1 MNAPPPG
8 IDLQA
13 DGLAPASRT
22 ARSSASLRRK
32 GFWTVVFLCAYF
44 VLITGIIT
52 VERNIMIDSVT
63 QLQEV
68 NEREERLIAINVA
81 VSRTILAI
89 NENYFSPEIADA
101 AKVLI
106 LEVEAIL
113 PGLRRLQGAYPIL
126 EPEIANLDHAVA
138 ELAAT
143 PTRATIADLRSTVH
157 RMVVELDVITADVH
171 SLKQRTLERYRTTF
185 NRVTFEWALF
195 GVVGIAI
202 MGGVIVFFF
211 RRLAEDIDRVRE
223 RGVAIVRGYRGKA
236 LSHSR
241 EDELGALMDAVN
253 EMQQELRQREAH
265 IELGRQQQFHKE
277 KMAAVGSLAAAVAH
291 EINNPMAAIVGIA
304 QAMDSGCRRD
314 SCNQYGS
321 SCHPNLIL
329 EQATRVQQITRRISE
344 FSVPQSQR
352 PELLD
357 INGLLR
363 STCNFLKFDR
373 RFRLLEVDLNL
384 DSRLPAVV
392 GTADHLVQ
400 VAMNLLINAADAV
413 QDQTDPQPR
422 LEVMTREE
430 GAAVVIEFR
439 DNGCGIAPE
448 HLERVFEEH
457 FTTKGA
463 GHGSGLGL
471 ALCRSLVREAG
482 GDIQIASALGAGTIV
497 TVRLPVTAIGSA
509 GDSAGE
515 GG

>member
-1 MNAPPPG
+1 MTAAEMPLESSDAAPRRSV
-8 IDLQA
+8 Q
-13 DGLAPASRT
+13 SR
-22 ARSSASLRRK
+22 ASLRRK
-32 GFWTVVFLCAYF
+32 GFWTVIVLCAYF
-44 VLITGIIT
+44 ILVTGIIA
-52 VERNIMIDSVT
+52 VERNIMIESVS

-113 PGLRRLQGAYPIL
+113 PGLRRLESAYPIL
-126 EPEIANLDHAVA
+126 QPEIASLDHALA

-157 RMVVELDVITADVH
+157 RMVIELDVITADVH
-171 SLKQRTLERYRTTF
+171 ALKQRTLERYRTTF
-185 NRVTFEWALF
+185 NRVTLEWALF
-195 GVVGIAI
+195 GVVGIAV
-202 MGGVIVFFF
+202 MGGVILIFF
-211 RRLAEDIDRVRE
+211 RRLARDIDWVRE
-223 RGVAIVRGYRGKA
+223 RGSAIVRGYRGSP
-236 LSHSR
+236 LDHSR

-265 IELGRQQQFHKE
+265 IEMGRQQQFHKE

-304 QAMDSGCRRD
+304 QAMDSECRDKDCTR
-314 SCNQYGS
+314 YGQA
-321 SCHPNLIL
+321 CHPNLLL

-344 FSVPQSQR
+344 FSVPQSQG
-352 PELLD
+352 PDLLD

-373 RFRLLEVDLNL
+373 RFRLMEVDLNL
-384 DSRLPAVV
+384 DVNLPAVV
-392 GTADHLVQ
+392 GVADHLVQ

-413 QDQTDPQPR
+413 QDQIDPAPH
-422 LEVMTREE
+422 LEVMTRAEA
-430 GAAVVIEFR
+430 GSVLIEVR

-448 HLERVFEEH
+448 HLDRVFDEH

-471 ALCRSLVREAG
+471 ALCRSLIREAG
-482 GDIQIASALGAGTIV
+482 GDIAIASALGAGTIV
-497 TVRLPVTAIGSA
+497 SVRLQNTTMGSENA
-509 GDSAGE
+509 SAKERG
-515 GG
+515 

>member
-1 MNAPPPG
+1 MTDPRVPVDPPDGAPVRPY
-8 IDLQA
+8 
-13 DGLAPASRT
+13 R
-22 ARSSASLRRK
+22 ARASLRRK
-32 GFWTVVFLCAYF
+32 GFWTVVVLSLYF
-44 VLITGIIT
+44 VLVTMIIT
-52 VERNIMIDSVT
+52 LERNIMIESVA

-113 PGLRRLQGAYPIL
+113 PGLRRLQAHYTIL
-126 EPEIANLDHAVA
+126 EPEIASLDHSIA
-138 ELAAT
+138 ELAAA

-171 SLKQRTLERYRTTF
+171 ALKQRTLERYRATF
-185 NRVTFEWALF
+185 NRVTLEWALF
-195 GVVGIAI
+195 GVVGIAV
-202 MGGVIVFFF
+202 MGGLILTFF
-211 RRLAEDIDRVRE
+211 RRLARDIDRVRE
-223 RGVAIVRGYRGKA
+223 RGGAIVRGYRGSP

-304 QAMDSGCRRD
+304 QSMDMECQGDGCER
-314 SCNQYGS
+314 YGTA
-321 SCHPNLIL
+321 CHPNMIL

-363 STCNFLKFDR
+363 STCNFLKFDS
-373 RFRLLEVDLNL
+373 RFRFLEVGLNL
-384 DSRLPAVV
+384 DVNLPAVV

-413 QDQTDPQPR
+413 QDQTDPAPR

-430 GAAVVIEFR
+430 GMAVRIEFR

-471 ALCRSLVREAG
+471 ALCRSLIREADG
-482 GDIQIASALGAGTIV
+482 EISIASAPGAGTIV
-497 TVRLPVTAIGSA
+497 TVRLPVTTMGSEDA
-509 GDSAGE
+509 SARERG
-515 GG
+515 